1 MNQRSQT
8 LWLASGICAAL
19 FAFSFVAGPK
29 SCEWGLA
36 AYFWTGVAALL
47 ALFAVPL
54 ALRTDRSLL
63 MRSVFGLAFSA
74 AGIAVWFAGLEAGNV
89 RIMCRLF

>member
-1 MNQRSQT
+1 MSRASQT
-8 LWLASGICAAL
+8 FWIAGAICAAM
-19 FAFSFVAGPK
+19 FGFSFVAGPK

-36 AYFWTGVAALL
+36 AYFWVGVAALI

-54 ALRTDRSLL
+54 VVRTDRTLA
-63 MRSVFGLAFSA
+63 MRLAFGIGLTA
-74 AGIAVWFAGLEAGNV
+74 AGFAIWIGGLEAGNV

>member
-1 MNQRSQT
+1 MNQRSHT

-36 AYFWTGVAALL
+36 AYFWAGVAALL
-47 ALFAVPL
+47 ALFVAPL
-54 ALRTDRSLL
+54 VLRTDRTFL
-63 MRSVFGLAFSA
+63 MRSAFGLAFSI